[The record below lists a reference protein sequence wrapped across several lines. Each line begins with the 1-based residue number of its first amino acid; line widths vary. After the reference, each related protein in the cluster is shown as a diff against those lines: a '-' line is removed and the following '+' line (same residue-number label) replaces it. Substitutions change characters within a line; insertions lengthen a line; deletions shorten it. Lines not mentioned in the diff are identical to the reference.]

1 MIEVKLHNPIG
12 SESNKWYYT
21 SLGGAEGVFS
31 LDAVQAL
38 FETHADEQDFKFN
51 INCPGGEVAEGLAIY
66 DYLRTSG
73 KNIFMNI
80 EGGCHSMAVTLLL
93 AAPYENRS
101 ANPNATA
108 IIHRPWVDGAG
119 GNAEDLERAAEELRA
134 LQNSILDIYAD
145 RTMTERAD
153 LEQIMS
159 EQKRRTAQDLLRWGF
174 VSKINPYNTNLIKN
188 RTMNI
193 IEKIQNFIDGLKDE
207 VKEAVNYVFYGE
219 DGEYLFETDAEDDRL
234 EAGLGARPDGEF
246 DLGDKVVVV
255 SDGKIEEVREKE
267 EEADEA
273 AEEMNAL
280 REENAAL
287 REQLTEAQTVAE
299 NAAKELEEAKNLL
312 AEAKRQIV
320 SNGKIGNRIGSD
332 VNSNKG
338 KAEPVNSAE
347 RKAAIKE
354 RLKK

>member
-1 MIEVKLHNPIG
+1 MIEVKLHNPIASADNGWMYSLDG
-12 SESNKWYYT
+12 S
-21 SLGGAEGVFS
+21 EGVFS
-31 LDAVQAL
+31 LEFVQGL
-38 FETHADEQDFKFN
+38 FAEHPEEQDFKFN
-51 INCPGGEVAEGLAIY
+51 IHCPGGEVEEGLAIY
-66 DYLRTSG
+66 DALRTSG
-73 KNIFMNI
+73 KNIYMNI
-80 EGGCHSMAVTLLL
+80 EGACHSMAVTLLL
-93 AAPYENRS
+93 AAPYENRT
-101 ANPNATA
+101 ANPNCRALIHKVWTCASCGTA
-108 IIHRPWVDGAG
+108 DEL
-119 GNAEDLERAAEELRA
+119 EDAAEQVRS

-145 RTMTERAD
+145 RTNVEREELAR
-153 LEQIMS
+153 IMD
-159 EQKRRTAQDLLRWGF
+159 EEKFRTADDLLRWGF

-207 VKEAVNYVFYGE
+207 VKDAVNYVFYGE

-338 KAEPVNSAE
+338 KAEPANSAE